1 MKKTGKRREEG
12 AKRDGRKEN
21 EKRVAQR
28 YTKERKK
35 ERNKEEKEMEA
46 NVCGKV
52 KELCTED
59 RIYFRR

>member
-12 AKRDGRKEN
+12 AKRDGRNEN

-35 ERNKEEKEMEA
+35 ERKMKKKWRPMYA
-46 NVCGKV
+46 G
-52 KELCTED
+52 
-59 RIYFRR
+59 R